1 MAICRAQEG
10 TLGEFSLLYAIID
23 CDFNVESIESGSL
36 ADFTIN
42 ALICPQ
48 LADNPPSLTLPI

>member
-1 MAICRAQEG
+1 MAQEG

-42 ALICPQ
+42 CANMFTASWQSTFP
-48 LADNPPSLTLPI
+48 